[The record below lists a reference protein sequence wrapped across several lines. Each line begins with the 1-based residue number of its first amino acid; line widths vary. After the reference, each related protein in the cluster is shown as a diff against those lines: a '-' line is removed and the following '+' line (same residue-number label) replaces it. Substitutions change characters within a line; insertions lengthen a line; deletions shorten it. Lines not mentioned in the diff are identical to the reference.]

1 MIEKLFIVITLIIS
15 LNFISGVLFKRYF
28 KIDWNNNT
36 LNLLQLLISI
46 FCLVYQ
52 TYYWL
57 TKYNLV

>member
-36 LNLLQLLISI
+36 LNLLQLLTSTCYMKCRLIYDKAQ
-46 FCLVYQ
+46 LEH
-52 TYYWL
+52 
-57 TKYNLV
+57 